1 MPDPMSTTDDHG
13 HIPVLINEV
22 LEQLAPNPS
31 DVIVDCTAG
40 RGGHSVEL
48 AKCLDS
54 RGQLI
59 LFDLDPENL
68 SYSDARIRSETSLE
82 PICILRSFAAA
93 GRELLERGLKA
104 NCVLADLGFASN
116 QIDTPDRGLSLRFD
130 GPLDMRLDPSIPI
143 DAEALVAMSD
153 EKELTDIIRR
163 YGEDPLAG
171 RIARKIIEKRS
182 EAPIKTTAHLARI
195 IRESYGSR
203 ARDSRVHPATRT
215 FQALRIAVN
224 DELGALEALLN
235 ELDHGARR
243 TTKGQVSWLAP
254 GARLAL
260 IGFHSLEDRMIK
272 QRFVEMDRDGLLERR
287 TRKPIGPSDP
297 EIGRNARS
305 RSAKLRCAKVGA
317 QVS

>member
-1 MPDPMSTTDDHG
+1 MPDTMTEDDHG
-13 HIPVLINEV
+13 HVPVLLDEV
-22 LEQLAPNPS
+22 LEQLDPNEN
-31 DVIVDCTAG
+31 DVVVDCTAG
-40 RGGHSVEL
+40 RGGHAEAL
-48 AKCLDS
+48 AKRLGS
-54 RGQLI
+54 AGTLI

-68 SYSDARIRSETSLE
+68 NYTDARIRAQTTLE
-82 PICILRSFAAA
+82 PVCIARSFAAIR
-93 GRELLERGLKA
+93 RELGERGLKA

-116 QIDTPDRGLSLRFD
+116 QIDTPERGLSLRFE

-143 DAEALVAMSD
+143 DAEALIAMTD
-153 EKELTDIIRR
+153 ENELIEIIRR
-163 YGEDPLAG
+163 YGEDPLAR
-171 RIARKIIEKRS
+171 RIARKIIEERS
-182 EAPIKTTAHLARI
+182 KVPIKTTTHLARI

-235 ELDHGARR
+235 ELRHGARR
-243 TTKGQVSWLAP
+243 TANGEASWLAP
-254 GARLAL
+254 GARLGL

-272 QRFVEMDRDGLLERR
+272 QMFVEMDREGSLERR
-287 TRKPIGPSDP
+287 TRKPICPSDS

-305 RSAKLRCAKVGA
+305 RSAKLRCATVGA

>member
-1 MPDPMSTTDDHG
+1 MSTTDDHG
-13 HIPVLINEV
+13 HIPVLMNEV
-22 LEQLAPNPS
+22 LEQLGPNPD

-48 AKCLDS
+48 AKRLGPE
-54 RGQLI
+54 GQLV

-68 SYSDARIRSETSLE
+68 RYAEARIRSETSAE
-82 PICILRSFAAA
+82 PICVLRSFAAA

-116 QIDTPDRGLSLRFD
+116 QIDTAERGLSLRFD

-143 DAEALVAMSD
+143 DAEALIAMSD

-182 EAPIKTTAHLARI
+182 QEPIKTTAHLARI

-235 ELDHGARR
+235 ELSHGARR
-243 TTKGQVSWLAP
+243 TKKAQASWLAP

-305 RSAKLRCAKVGA
+305 RSAKLRCATVGA

>member
-1 MPDPMSTTDDHG
+1 MSTEDDHG
-13 HIPVLINEV
+13 HVPVLIDEV
-22 LEQLAPNPS
+22 MDQLAPDPD
-31 DVIVDCTAG
+31 DVVVDCTAG

-48 AKCLDS
+48 ARRLGPKG
-54 RGQLI
+54 RLI

-68 SYSDARIRSETSLE
+68 RYSEARIRSQTPIE
-82 PICILRSFAAA
+82 PVCVLRSFAAA
-93 GRELLERGLKA
+93 GRELQERGLKA

-116 QIDTPDRGLSLRFD
+116 QIDTPERGLSLRFD

-143 DAEALVAMSD
+143 DARALIAMTD

-182 EAPIKTTAHLARI
+182 QEPITTTAHLARI
-195 IRESYGSR
+195 IRGSYGSR

-235 ELDHGARR
+235 ELSHGARR
-243 TTKGQVSWLAP
+243 AKKGQVGWLAP

-272 QRFVEMDRDGLLERR
+272 QRFVEMDREGLLERR

-305 RSAKLRCAKVGA
+305 RSAKLRCATVGA

>member
-1 MPDPMSTTDDHG
+1 MSTTDDHG

-104 NCVLADLGFASN
+104 NCVLPISASPAIRLIPPTADSPSGS
-116 QIDTPDRGLSLRFD
+116 TDRW
-130 GPLDMRLDPSIPI
+130 
-143 DAEALVAMSD
+143 
-153 EKELTDIIRR
+153 T
-163 YGEDPLAG
+163 
-171 RIARKIIEKRS
+171 
-182 EAPIKTTAHLARI
+182 
-195 IRESYGSR
+195 
-203 ARDSRVHPATRT
+203 
-215 FQALRIAVN
+215 
-224 DELGALEALLN
+224 
-235 ELDHGARR
+235 
-243 TTKGQVSWLAP
+243 
-254 GARLAL
+254 
-260 IGFHSLEDRMIK
+260 
-272 QRFVEMDRDGLLERR
+272 
-287 TRKPIGPSDP
+287 
-297 EIGRNARS
+297 
-305 RSAKLRCAKVGA
+305 
-317 QVS
+317 

>member
-1 MPDPMSTTDDHG
+1 MPEPMSADDDHG
-13 HIPVLINEV
+13 HVPVLMDEV
-22 LEQLAPNPS
+22 LTQLNPGPD

-40 RGGHSVEL
+40 RGGHSVAL
-48 AKCLDS
+48 AKRLGAK
-54 RGQLI
+54 GQLI

-68 SYSDARIRSETSLE
+68 SYSEARIRSQTTIE
-82 PICILRSFAAA
+82 PICIPRSFAAA
-93 GRELLERGLKA
+93 GRELQERDLKA

-116 QIDTPDRGLSLRFD
+116 QIDTPERGLSLRFD

-171 RIARKIIEKRS
+171 RIARKIIEKRT
-182 EAPIKTTAHLARI
+182 EEPIKTTAHLARI
-195 IRESYGSR
+195 VRESYGSR

-224 DELGALEALLN
+224 DELGALEALLG

-243 TTKGQVSWLAP
+243 VKKGQGGWLAP

-272 QRFVEMDRDGLLERR
+272 KRFADMDRDGLLDRR
-287 TRKPIGPSDP
+287 TRKPIGPGDS
-297 EIGRNARS
+297 ETGRNSRS
-305 RSAKLRCAKVGA
+305 RSAKLRCATVGA

>member
-1 MPDPMSTTDDHG
+1 MTEDDHG
-13 HIPVLINEV
+13 HVPVLLDEV
-22 LEQLAPNPS
+22 LEQLDPNEN
-31 DVIVDCTAG
+31 DVVVDCTAG
-40 RGGHSVEL
+40 RGGHAEAL
-48 AKCLDS
+48 AKRLGS
-54 RGQLI
+54 AGTLI

-68 SYSDARIRSETSLE
+68 NYTDARIRAQTTLE
-82 PICILRSFAAA
+82 PVCIARSFAAIR
-93 GRELLERGLKA
+93 RELGERGLKA

-116 QIDTPDRGLSLRFD
+116 QIDTPERGLSLRFE

-143 DAEALVAMSD
+143 DAEALIAMTD
-153 EKELTDIIRR
+153 ENELIEIIRR
-163 YGEDPLAG
+163 YGEDPLAR
-171 RIARKIIEKRS
+171 RIARKIIEERS
-182 EAPIKTTAHLARI
+182 KVPIKTTTHLARI

-235 ELDHGARR
+235 ELRHGARR
-243 TTKGQVSWLAP
+243 TANGEASWLAP
-254 GARLAL
+254 GARLGL

-272 QRFVEMDRDGLLERR
+272 QMFVEMDREGSLERR
-287 TRKPIGPSDP
+287 TRKPICPSDS

-305 RSAKLRCAKVGA
+305 RSAKLRCATVGA

>member
-1 MPDPMSTTDDHG
+1 MPDTMTEDDHG
-13 HIPVLINEV
+13 HVPVLLDEV
-22 LEQLAPNPS
+22 LEQLDPNEN
-31 DVIVDCTAG
+31 DVVVDCTAG
-40 RGGHSVEL
+40 RGGHAEAL
-48 AKCLDS
+48 AKRLGS
-54 RGQLI
+54 AGTLI

-68 SYSDARIRSETSLE
+68 NYTDARIRAQTTLE
-82 PICILRSFAAA
+82 PVCIARSFAAIR
-93 GRELLERGLKA
+93 RELGERGLKA

-116 QIDTPDRGLSLRFD
+116 QIDTPERGLSLRFE

-143 DAEALVAMSD
+143 DAEALIAMTD
-153 EKELTDIIRR
+153 ENELIEIIRR
-163 YGEDPLAG
+163 YGEDPLAR
-171 RIARKIIEKRS
+171 RIARKIIEERS
-182 EAPIKTTAHLARI
+182 KVPIKTTTHLARI

-235 ELDHGARR
+235 ELRHGARR
-243 TTKGQVSWLAP
+243 TANGEASWLAP
-254 GARLAL
+254 GARLGL

-272 QRFVEMDRDGLLERR
+272 QMFVEMDREDSLERR
-287 TRKPIGPSDP
+287 TRKPICPSDS

-305 RSAKLRCAKVGA
+305 RSAKLRCATVGA

>member
-1 MPDPMSTTDDHG
+1 MSTTDDHG

-130 GPLDMRLDPSIPI
+130 GPLDMRLDP
-143 DAEALVAMSD
+143 
-153 EKELTDIIRR
+153 
-163 YGEDPLAG
+163 
-171 RIARKIIEKRS
+171 
-182 EAPIKTTAHLARI
+182 
-195 IRESYGSR
+195 
-203 ARDSRVHPATRT
+203 
-215 FQALRIAVN
+215 
-224 DELGALEALLN
+224 
-235 ELDHGARR
+235 
-243 TTKGQVSWLAP
+243 
-254 GARLAL
+254 
-260 IGFHSLEDRMIK
+260 
-272 QRFVEMDRDGLLERR
+272 
-287 TRKPIGPSDP
+287 
-297 EIGRNARS
+297 
-305 RSAKLRCAKVGA
+305 
-317 QVS
+317 

>member
-1 MPDPMSTTDDHG
+1 MPEPMTEDDHG
-13 HIPVLINEV
+13 HLPVLVDEV
-22 LEQLAPNPS
+22 LEQLAPES
-31 DVIVDCTAG
+31 DDVVVDCTAG
-40 RGGHSVEL
+40 RGGHSVAL
-48 AKCLDS
+48 AQ
-54 RGQLI
+54 QLGPQGRLV
-59 LFDLDPENL
+59 LFDLDPDNL
-68 SYSDARIRSETSLE
+68 AYADARIRSQSSQE
-82 PICILRSFAAA
+82 PICIARSFAAV
-93 GRELLERGLKA
+93 GRELKERGLEA

-116 QIDTPDRGLSLRFD
+116 QIDTPGRGLSLRSE

-153 EKELTDIIRR
+153 EKELTEIIRR

-171 RIARKIIEKRS
+171 RIARKIIEERTK
-182 EAPIKTTAHLARI
+182 EPIKTTTHLARI

-203 ARDSRVHPATRT
+203 ARDSRMHPATRT

-235 ELDHGARR
+235 ELSHGARR
-243 TTKGQVSWLAP
+243 RMEGQDSWLAS

-272 QRFVEMDRDGLLERR
+272 QAFVEMDRDGSLATR
-287 TRKPIGPSDP
+287 TRKPIGPKDP

-305 RSAKLRCAKVGA
+305 RSAKLRCATVGA

>member
-1 MPDPMSTTDDHG
+1 MPDTMTEDDHG
-13 HIPVLINEV
+13 HVPVLLDEV
-22 LEQLAPNPS
+22 LEQLDPNEN
-31 DVIVDCTAG
+31 DVVVDCTAG
-40 RGGHSVEL
+40 RGGHAEAL
-48 AKCLDS
+48 AKRLGS
-54 RGQLI
+54 AGTLI

-68 SYSDARIRSETSLE
+68 NYTDARIRAQTTLE
-82 PICILRSFAAA
+82 PVCIARSFAAIR
-93 GRELLERGLKA
+93 RELGERGLKA

-116 QIDTPDRGLSLRFD
+116 QIDTPERGLSLRFE

-143 DAEALVAMSD
+143 DAEALIAMI
-153 EKELTDIIRR
+153 EIIRR
-163 YGEDPLAG
+163 YGEDPLAR
-171 RIARKIIEKRS
+171 RIARKIIEERS
-182 EAPIKTTAHLARI
+182 KVPIKTTTHLARI

-235 ELDHGARR
+235 ELRHGARR
-243 TTKGQVSWLAP
+243 TANGEASWLAP
-254 GARLAL
+254 GARLGL

-272 QRFVEMDRDGLLERR
+272 QMFVEMDREGSLERR
-287 TRKPIGPSDP
+287 TRKPICPSDS

-305 RSAKLRCAKVGA
+305 RSAKLRCATVGS